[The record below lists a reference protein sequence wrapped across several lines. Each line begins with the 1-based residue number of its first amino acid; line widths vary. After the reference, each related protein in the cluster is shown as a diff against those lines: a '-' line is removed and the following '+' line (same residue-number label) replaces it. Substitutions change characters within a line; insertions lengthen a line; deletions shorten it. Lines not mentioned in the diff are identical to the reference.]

1 MPQNPARSC
10 GYIQG
15 GNLIQGSD
23 LQITICPEAEG
34 SRVPFQQIA
43 SAIAICWSGAAC
55 SFKTAVGHLISAD
68 LAAQANEFFEMLK
81 DFTSKA
87 R

>member
-1 MPQNPARSC
+1 M
-10 GYIQG
+10 QG
-15 GNLIQGSD
+15 RNFQT
-23 LQITICPEAEG
+23 TICPEAEG
-34 SRVPFQQIA
+34 SRFPFQEIA
-43 SAIAICWSGAAC
+43 FAIAICWSGADC
-55 SFKTAVGHLISAD
+55 SFKTAAEHLISAD